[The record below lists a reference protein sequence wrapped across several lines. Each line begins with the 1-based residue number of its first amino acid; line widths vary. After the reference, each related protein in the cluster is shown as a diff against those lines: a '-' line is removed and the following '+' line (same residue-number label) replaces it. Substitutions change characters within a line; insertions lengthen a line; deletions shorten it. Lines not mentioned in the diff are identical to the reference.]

1 MRRTLQTFLVAIYL
15 VVATSVGAGQSD
27 LTLARVNK
35 IFVHSWPTSPRESQ
49 VASVTRE
56 LKKFG
61 FTVVDD
67 SSQADAILT
76 CEEQRQIVLDGDGS
90 EPDKAIFNYSLSLPN
105 GKRVWKHTVKVV
117 SRRSPANDT
126 DYAAAKIAER
136 LFKEREKSR
145 SKSVRP

>member
-15 VVATSVGAGQSD
+15 VAAATVGAAQPD

-56 LKKFG
+56 LKRVG

-67 SSQADAILT
+67 PSQADAILT
-76 CEEQRQIVLDGDGS
+76 CEEQREIVLHGDS
-90 EPDKAIFNYSLSLPN
+90 NDPDKSIFNYSLSVPD
-105 GKRVWKHTVKVV
+105 GKPVWKHTVKFV
-117 SRRSPANDT
+117 SKSSPADDT
-126 DYAAAKIAER
+126 DYAATKVAER
-136 LFKEREKSR
+136 LLKDHEKSR
-145 SKSVRP
+145 RKAIGS